1 MTYADEVQTHG
12 LGWGRSVVRDQS
24 SRRVTGI
31 SPMRFVLDDD
41 FGFIQSVMEDG
52 ITIYTPSA
60 EEELNQIWE
69 DSGVEFN

>member
-1 MTYADEVQTHG
+1 
-12 LGWGRSVVRDQS
+12 
-24 SRRVTGI
+24 
-31 SPMRFVLDDD
+31 MRFVLDDD